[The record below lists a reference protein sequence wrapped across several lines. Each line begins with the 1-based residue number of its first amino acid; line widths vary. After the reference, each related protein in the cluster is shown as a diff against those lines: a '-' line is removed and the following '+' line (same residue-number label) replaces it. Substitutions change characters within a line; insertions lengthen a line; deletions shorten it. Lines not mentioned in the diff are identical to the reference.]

1 MSEVVTKN
9 DLLKILDKLP
19 SMVLPNTTTVLAP
32 AIGEGN
38 VHILQ
43 VGKMVIVS
51 GLIATTE
58 EIPAG
63 STLVSGVPTT
73 KVNNA
78 AFVIIDSNRSTDCLF
93 HGFVNNSNN
102 IGALKNKETM
112 AAPPSGNGRSL
123 RFTVAYI
130 AS

>member
-1 MSEVVTKN
+1 ML
-9 DLLKILDKLP
+9 DKILAFVAAFLQKT
-19 SMVLPNTTTVLAP
+19 NTTTVLTP

-38 VHILQ
+38 VHVLQ
-43 VGKMVIVS
+43 VGRMVIVS

-58 EIPAG
+58 AIAAG

-78 AFVIIDSNRSTDCLF
+78 AFVIMDSNRSTDSIF

-102 IGALKNKETM
+102 IGALKNKESM
-112 AAPPSGNGRSL
+112 GAASTGRSL
-123 RFTVAYI
+123 RFTVTYI

>member
-1 MSEVVTKN
+1 ML
-9 DLLKILDKLP
+9 DKILSFIAAFMAK
-19 SMVLPNTTTVLAP
+19 TTTTTRISP

-38 VHILQ
+38 VHVLQ

-51 GLIATTE
+51 GLIATSE
-58 EIPAG
+58 EITAG
-63 STLVSGVPTT
+63 STLVSGIPTT

-78 AFVIIDSNRSTDCLF
+78 GFVIIDSNRSKDSLF

-102 IGALKNKETM
+102 IGALKSKELM
-112 AAPPSGNGRSL
+112 SAPPTGNGRSL

-130 AS
+130 AL

>member
-1 MSEVVTKN
+1 ML
-9 DLLKILDKLP
+9 DKILSFVASFLKKTT
-19 SMVLPNTTTVLAP
+19 TTTVLTP

-38 VHILQ
+38 THVLQ
-43 VGKMVIVS
+43 IGKMVIVS
-51 GLIATTE
+51 GLIALTE
-58 EIPAG
+58 EVPAG

-73 KVNNA
+73 KVNNV
-78 AFVIIDSNRSTDCLF
+78 AFVISDSNRSADSLF

-102 IGALKNKETM
+102 IGALKNKELMSST
-112 AAPPSGNGRSL
+112 SSSTGRSL